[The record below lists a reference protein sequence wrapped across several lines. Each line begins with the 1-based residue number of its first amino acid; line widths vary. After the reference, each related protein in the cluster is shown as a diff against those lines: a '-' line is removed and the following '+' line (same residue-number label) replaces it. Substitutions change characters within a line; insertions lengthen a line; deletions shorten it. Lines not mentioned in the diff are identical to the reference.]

1 METNELDTL
10 TAQIVA
16 AYVSNNAVPAGDLP
30 RLIAQVRAAFPS
42 AEPIAPPE
50 ELKPAVAVKKSVTP
64 SHIICL
70 EDGKKYKSLTRHLKV
85 YFGMTPKEYREKWG
99 LPKDYPMVA
108 PEYAARR
115 AQIAKDTGLGRKAA

>member
-30 RLIAQVRAAFPS
+30 RLIAQVRTAFPS
-42 AEPIAPPE
+42 AASAPLVE
-50 ELKPAVAVKKSVTP
+50 ELKPAIAVKKSVTP

-70 EDGKKYKSLTRHLKV
+70 EDGKKYKSLTRHLRTN
-85 YFGMTPKEYREKWG
+85 YNLTPAEYRLRWG
-99 LPKDYPMVA
+99 LPKDYPMIA
-108 PEYAARR
+108 PEYAAVRS
-115 AQIAKDTGLGRKAA
+115 QLAKDMGLGRKAA

>member
-1 METNELDTL
+1 METSELNTL

-30 RLIAQVRAAFPS
+30 RLIAQVRTAFPS
-42 AEPIAPPE
+42 VASAPLVE
-50 ELKPAVAVKKSVTP
+50 ELKPAVPVKKSVTP